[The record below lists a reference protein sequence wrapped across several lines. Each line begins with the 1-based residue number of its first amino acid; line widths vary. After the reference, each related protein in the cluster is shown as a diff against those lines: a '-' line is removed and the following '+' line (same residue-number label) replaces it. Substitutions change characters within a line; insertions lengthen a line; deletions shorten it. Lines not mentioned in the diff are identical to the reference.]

1 MKILLT
7 GCAGFI
13 GSHALDRLVA
23 DGHDVVGV
31 DNFDPFYDRSLKNAN
46 IAAHMTASD
55 QFESTVRVESPVNE
69 LATRTPSEQVNSNIP
84 PKGSFE
90 LLEADLA
97 EPETYT
103 KLKFL
108 ADSLSSSPPA
118 QGGVPAGRAGSDSSV
133 ISHQQSKAPL
143 LML

>member
-55 QFESTVRVESPVNE
+55 PFESTVRVESPVNE
-69 LATRTPSEQVNSNIP
+69 LATRTPSEQVNSNIA

-97 EPETYT
+97 EPVTYT

-108 ADSLSSSPPA
+108 ADGLNSRPSPQSPEPVE
-118 QGGVPAGRAGSDSSV
+118 GVGESGSDLT
-133 ISHQQSKAPL
+133 K
-143 LML
+143 